1 MELEKIIRLAR
12 KEMQE
17 MLASVLEYNSNFVK
31 NKSQEK
37 LLERILFSISV
48 IDRKYFAEDEDRAYD
63 DNALPIGEG
72 QTISQPSTV
81 ARMLLLVNLEERDD
95 VLEVGTGSGW
105 NACLIAFLV
114 YPGNTTSIE
123 RIFELKKK
131 AENNLKNF
139 KEHLKN
145 SKPEAYEKLTKI
157 NFLAKNVF
165 SLENKKYDKIIITAG
180 IKRGEEEKIE
190 TLALKLLK
198 EKGSLICPYT
208 SGPLI
213 ILKKNGK
220 LKNFLTEEEYVFVPL
235 LDS

>member
-139 KEHLKN
+139 KEHLKS
-145 SKPEAYEKLTKI
+145 SKPEA
-157 NFLAKNVF
+157 
-165 SLENKKYDKIIITAG
+165 
-180 IKRGEEEKIE
+180 
-190 TLALKLLK
+190 
-198 EKGSLICPYT
+198 
-208 SGPLI
+208 
-213 ILKKNGK
+213 
-220 LKNFLTEEEYVFVPL
+220 LKN
-235 LDS
+235 